1 MIMARMPDQH
11 PGTRP
16 RAARERRIAAG
27 LVVLLVLLRS
37 AVFVLWEGSYFDS
50 DQAIVGLM
58 AKHLAEGRAF
68 PLFYYGQNY
77 MLGVEAYLAAPVF
90 LAAGVSV
97 TTLKLPLLVINLA
110 VALLLLRLFERE
122 TGLRPLAAV
131 VPVLFFAV
139 PSPAV
144 AAEILAPNGGNL
156 APFLYTVLIWLTRHR
171 PNWCGF
177 FVGLGFLHREFTI
190 YALVALLAIEA
201 VEGSLFTRAGIRHRF
216 GTFRT
221 AAEVW
226 LVVQWLKHYSSAAGP
241 GTTMADVF
249 RPRDNVAELASRICG
264 DLASLPR
271 GLASLVSSHW
281 PLLFGTR
288 PIALAELGVESR
300 VTQGLPWTTPVLAVV
315 LLIPAAAIAARLARE
330 RRWRA
335 EYSFCAYLVLVG
347 ALSVAGYIVGR
358 CGHLDRMVMR
368 YELLSVLGAAGLGAW
383 FLRIA
388 DARLLRRV
396 WVGAALAALMVSA
409 QAHARLLAEYLRH
422 PPVSGKVLILRHLE
436 ARGIRYAEADYWLA
450 YALTFLSR
458 EEILVASNDFLR
470 IPEHNRI
477 VAAHRSEAV
486 RVSRQPCPGG
496 RLLIPRIYL
505 CDP

>member
-1 MIMARMPDQH
+1 MINARMPEQH
-11 PGTRP
+11 PGIRP
-16 RAARERRIAAG
+16 HAARERRIAAG

-37 AVFVLWEGSYFDS
+37 AVFVFWEGSYFDS

-90 LAAGVSV
+90 LVAGVSV
-97 TTLKLPLLVINLA
+97 TALKLPLLAINLFI
-110 VALLLLRLFERE
+110 ALLLLRLFERE

-131 VPVLFFAV
+131 VPVLFFAI
-139 PSPAV
+139 PSPAA

-156 APFLYTVLIWLTRHR
+156 APFLYTVVIWLTRQR

-190 YALVALLAIEA
+190 YALVALLAVEA
-201 VEGSLFTRAGIRHRF
+201 VEGGLFTRAGGRRRL

-226 LVVQWLKHYSSAAGP
+226 LVVQWLKYQSSAAGP

-264 DLASLPR
+264 DLSSLPR
-271 GLASLVSSHW
+271 GVANLVTGHW

-288 PIALAELGVESR
+288 PIALAELGVETG
-300 VTQGLPWTTPVLAVV
+300 VHQGLPWTTPVLAAV
-315 LLIPAAAIAARLARE
+315 LLIPAAAVGARLARE

-347 ALSVAGYIVGR
+347 ALSVLGYIVGR
-358 CGHLDRMVMR
+358 CGHLDQFVMR

-383 FLRIA
+383 FLRVA
-388 DARLLRRV
+388 DGRVVRRL
-396 WVGAALAALMVSA
+396 WIGAVLVAVAVAA
-409 QAHARLLAEYLRH
+409 QAHGRLLTEYLRQ

-458 EEILVASNDFLR
+458 EEIIVASNDFLR

-477 VAAHRSEAV
+477 VGAHRSEAV

-496 RLLIPRIYL
+496 RLLVPRIYL